1 MAKLVSKVY
10 GDALF
15 EAAIDQKKVDA
26 LYEEVCAMV
35 PILRGSPELL
45 ALLANPQVGKEEKA
59 DVMKQI
65 FSGRIQEELMGFLNI
80 VVDKDR
86 QNDLI
91 PIFEYFIQRVKEYK
105 KIGSVSV
112 TSAVELKADQKSRL
126 EKKLLATTSYVE
138 LEMNYQVDPA
148 LIGGM
153 VIRIGDRVVDSSI
166 RTRLYG
172 LKKELSAIQLS

>member
-15 EAAIDQKKVDA
+15 EAAIGRKKIDA
-26 LYEEVCAMV
+26 LYEEVCAIV
-35 PILRGSPELL
+35 PILRGSPELR
-45 ALLANPQVGKEEKA
+45 ALLANPQVVKEEKA

-80 VVDKDR
+80 VVEKDR

-112 TSAVELKADQKSRL
+112 SSAMELKADQKSRL
-126 EKKLLATTSYVE
+126 EEKLLADTSYVE
-138 LEMNYQVDPA
+138 LEMDYQVDPS

-166 RTRLYG
+166 RTRIYR
-172 LKKELSAIQLS
+172 LKKELLALQLS

>member
-1 MAKLVSKVY
+1 
-10 GDALF
+10 
-15 EAAIDQKKVDA
+15 
-26 LYEEVCAMV
+26 
-35 PILRGSPELL
+35 
-45 ALLANPQVGKEEKA
+45 
-59 DVMKQI
+59 
-65 FSGRIQEELMGFLNI
+65 MGFLNI
-80 VVDKDR
+80 VVEKDR

-126 EKKLLATTSYVE
+126 EEKLLATTSYVE
-138 LEMNYQVDPA
+138 LEMHYQVDPA

-172 LKKELSAIQLS
+172 LKKDLSALQLS